1 MKSIT
6 RTILVGI
13 AAGIVS
19 VAVSAAPAVPDLL
32 VNVRSD
38 QNLQED
44 PGVKNLIAYDSA
56 RMLLAVN
63 VNLDALQPGTASFN
77 FNLDGNS
84 PMIVRRSDSM
94 DLGDGYHAWH
104 GSVEV
109 AQADGPNEV
118 AMDAVNFVV
127 SGDRVFGQIRVAG
140 SIFEV
145 RTTQTGRHFL
155 VQRDFQNLGYE
166 DDTPKQTYRTSSNP
180 SESRP
185 GAPNRGGN
193 TVIRVMQIASSA
205 AISAQGGT
213 GPIVDLMNFYISQS
227 NQSYAA
233 TSIPITLQ
241 NAGLYQATNP
251 ERATAQQ
258 NVSGLRN
265 LSDGFQ
271 DFLASSTRNS
281 RAADLVG
288 MIVATPSDGGICGIV
303 NAIGGGATNGFFVV
317 KNVCTDFTFVHEI
330 GHLFGARHQN
340 DNTTTPFAYG
350 HGIADFTGNFRS
362 IMGTASTG
370 LPRIGGFSNPDFTV
384 GGRPFGTTSFRD
396 NDRVHRVRANT
407 VAAFR

>member
-1 MKSIT
+1 MNTFTKT
-6 RTILVGI
+6 LVTGFT
-13 AAGIVS
+13 AGIIS
-19 VAVSAAPAVPDLL
+19 LSAAAAPAVPDLL
-32 VNVRSD
+32 LNVRSD
-38 QNLQED
+38 QTLELD
-44 PGVKNLIAYDSA
+44 PGIRNLAEYDSA
-56 RMLLAVN
+56 RMLLAVT
-63 VNLDALQPGTASFN
+63 VNLDALQQDSASFN

-84 PMIVRRSDSM
+84 PMIVRRTDSM
-94 DLGDGYHAWH
+94 ELGDGYHAWH
-104 GSVEV
+104 GSVEIPKP
-109 AQADGPNEV
+109 DGPHEV
-118 AMDAVNFVV
+118 DADAVNFVV

-140 SIFEV
+140 NIFEL
-145 RTTQTGRHFL
+145 RTTQTGKHFL
-155 VQRDFQNLGYE
+155 VQRDFRKLGHK
-166 DDTPKQTYRTSSNP
+166 DDTPRQSYTSS
-180 SESRP
+180 SRSAAGP
-185 GAPNRGGN
+185 QRGGN

-227 NQSYAA
+227 NQAYAA
-233 TSIPITLQ
+233 TGIPITLQ
-241 NAGLYQATNP
+241 NAGLFQATNP

-271 DFLASSTRNS
+271 DALANSTRNS
-281 RAADLVG
+281 RTADLVG
-288 MIVATPSDGGICGIV
+288 MIVATPADGGICGIV

-350 HGIADFTGNFRS
+350 HGIADTVGNFRS

-384 GGRPFGTTSFRD
+384 GGRPFGTASFRD
-396 NDRVHRVRANT
+396 NDRVHRERANT